1 MKKLLSAILCI
12 FMLVSLCISLASC
25 AKQETSNPIEFGKK
39 YVNGSSSYVFNSD
52 GTGVYE
58 IHYSS
63 SELDYVK
70 SGSAEFVWR
79 EASNGGISL
88 FQTSTKYNAEN
99 STDSKI
105 RVVSATI
112 YFGEDFFTYETD
124 SGTVRVV
131 VEDSKL
137 DKLMED

>member
-25 AKQETSNPIEFGKK
+25 AKQETSNSIAFGKK
-39 YVNGSSSYVFNSD
+39 YVNDTSSYVFNSD

-63 SELDYVK
+63 DELDYVK
-70 SGSAEFVWR
+70 SGSVEFVWR

-88 FQTSTKYNAEN
+88 FQTSTKYNKEN
-99 STDSKI
+99 SADVKI
-105 RVVSATI
+105 GVISASI
-112 YFGEDFFTYETD
+112 YFGEDFFTYETGN
-124 SGTVRVV
+124 GTVRFVI
-131 VEDSKL
+131 ENSKL